1 MDKILYCILLL
12 MSIILLLAQQEV
24 ELIKQE
30 AHTKMHQSS

>member
-12 MSIILLLAQQEV
+12 MKEV